1 MSARSTFSTP
11 CMHSSPTASIS
22 YPKNMFCRCLVCCSF
37 VVQYWL
43 TRPSPSV
50 SPAGFRGSS
59 SQRPRP
65 FLLSL
70 PAATGGGGR
79 RGGPAYPYTHSC
91 IPPGPPR
98 RPTAKRA
105 SERGSE
111 EGGRATEGEPQ
122 DQMRACSL
130 ALLSSSSEK
139 YTLRRDGGR
148 CPWQCLQ
155 TEAVGRP
162 ARLWWW
168 RAIGMLYCA
177 GLALRRSVC
186 CGGAPAASSVRS
198 EVRTPDGRP
207 ASACSVCGGVAANAS
222 ATLPAEAEVVKWS
235 LSTTQS
241 RRQNEETTRMFQLM
255 INLINSCEVNLCEQ
269 ALGELV

>member
-98 RPTAKRA
+98 QPTAKRA
-105 SERGSE
+105 SEAARRVEERLRGSRRIRC
-111 EGGRATEGEPQ
+111 GRARSPSCRRRLRSTPCGATAAGAPGNACRPRRSAGRPGCGGGVPSACCIVQVLPCVGLSAAVAPRRPPLSAPKSEPL
-122 DQMRACSL
+122 MVARRRRAPCAA
-130 ALLSSSSEK
+130 ALLPMPVQPCQPK
-139 YTLRRDGGR
+139 
-148 CPWQCLQ
+148 P
-155 TEAVGRP
+155 
-162 ARLWWW
+162 
-168 RAIGMLYCA
+168 
-177 GLALRRSVC
+177 
-186 CGGAPAASSVRS
+186 
-198 EVRTPDGRP
+198 
-207 ASACSVCGGVAANAS
+207 
-222 ATLPAEAEVVKWS
+222 K
-235 LSTTQS
+235 
-241 RRQNEETTRMFQLM
+241 
-255 INLINSCEVNLCEQ
+255 
-269 ALGELV
+269 